1 MRLLAVINALG
12 LIIGTLTNDMV
23 LYIFFGVSFVAF
35 FHKYAQISW
44 KLIYEKE
51 SWLVGLDGKMNMVVA
66 NEFVCFLVLVG
77 IYWLMVTKLGEWCI
91 VVSALQCEVFQL
103 VNLVGT
109 RSGRDIG
116 ILIVVVMEFIFSI
129 AVVIF

>member
-1 MRLLAVINALG
+1 MWLLAVINALG
-12 LIIGTLTNDMV
+12 LIIGTLTNETV

-66 NEFVCFLVLVG
+66 NEFVCLWVLVG
-77 IYWLMVTKLGEWCI
+77 IYWLMVTKVGAWCAI
-91 VVSALQCEVFQL
+91 ASVLQCMVFQL
-103 VNLVGT
+103 VNLGKE
-109 RSGRDIG
+109 RSGRDFVITI
-116 ILIVVVMEFIFSI
+116 ILVVEFILSI
-129 AVVIF
+129 AIVLF